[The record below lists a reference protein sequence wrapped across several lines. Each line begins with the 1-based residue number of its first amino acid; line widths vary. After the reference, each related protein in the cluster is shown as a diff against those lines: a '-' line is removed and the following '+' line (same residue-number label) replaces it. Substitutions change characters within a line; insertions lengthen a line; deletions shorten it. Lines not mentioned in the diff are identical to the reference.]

1 MLSYAALVYHLPLLI
16 AFSVSQNTS
25 FVWGGCMLFPAAHM
39 VNDTYGIMQV
49 RPCFLVASGECMIWH
64 MLNDTCGIMQVRP
77 RFPVASINQYVTDV
91 LGGNWDPTDKKFGS
105 VNSRQDLL
113 PTCKASPKEASKVC
127 MLWHM
132 TSCKA
137 SC

>member
-64 MLNDTCGIMQVRP
+64 MVNDTYGITQLRLHL
-77 RFPVASINQYVTDV
+77 PVAFQSMHV
-91 LGGNWDPTDKKFGS
+91 LAHD
-105 VNSRQDLL
+105 
-113 PTCKASPKEASKVC
+113 
-127 MLWHM
+127 
-132 TSCKA
+132 
-137 SC
+137 